1 MIVLL
6 QRLGWFVGLVLLQVL
21 VLNHVHILGYGTPF
35 VFIYF
40 ILKYNS
46 SVSRNVLML
55 WAFALG
61 LTVDIFSNT
70 PGMNAAALTLL
81 AFVRGSLLR
90 LVSLRDSADDY
101 EPGIRTLGVAAYFRY
116 LLLAVTLFCAVLL
129 LIDAFSLFHLPVL
142 LLKIVTATAAT
153 ILCIWCIEVVRK
165 KK

>member
-35 VFIYF
+35 VYIYF

-46 SVSRNVLML
+46 SVSRNMLML

-61 LTVDIFSNT
+61 LMVDVFSNT

-101 EPGIRTLGVAAYFRY
+101 EPGIRTLGVSSYFRY
-116 LLLAVTLFCAVLL
+116 LLLSATLFCMVLL
-129 LIDAFSLFHLPVL
+129 LIDAFSFFNLSLL
-142 LLKIVTATAAT
+142 LLKIVTATVTT
-153 ILCIWCIEVVRK
+153 IVCIWCVEAIRK